1 MGLFD
6 GFQFNPSS
14 YSGGGGLLEN
24 LLQQAQYQNPQ
35 GLGFGTPSNP
45 LSYGQDRNV
54 AVGDYQ
60 MPQFGQAPQPD
71 PAAIP
76 TNAQP
81 AQLMPQQQAP
91 QQEAPGFGERLAA
104 GLSGFGAGGRNGGLI
119 GALTGG
125 ASALASGVSPEN
137 QTVKALVAR
146 GLDPAT
152 AQTIARDPSLL
163 RAAIPQLMG
172 SAGQTNDIKEF
183 EYAKKQGFTGNLEQ
197 WMAQKRAG
205 AGEYSLTP
213 VYGQNDKG
221 ETVLIQPG
229 KSGTAIQTALPPGV
243 KISSGVEKI
252 DLGTQFGIL
261 DKKSGQIIGYQ
272 PKDLRGAEREKG
284 IGDAQGKA
292 VASAPSDIQAGQ
304 NAIDILQKIRDNPYL
319 ERGTGFSSLANAIP
333 GTGGYDFSNIVEQ
346 AKSGAFLQ
354 AIQQMRG
361 LGSLSNAEGGAAT
374 AAITRM
380 NVATSKEAFLDALAD
395 YEKLVR
401 QGMTRAQ
408 SRLANP
414 SATNPQSET
423 PQAPAAPSVD
433 DLLKKYG
440 G

>member
-6 GFQFNPSS
+6 GYQFSPSS
-14 YSGGGGLLEN
+14 FTGSGGLLSG
-24 LLQQAQYQNPQ
+24 LPSWLYQNAQ
-35 GLGFGTPSNP
+35 GPGFGTPDNP
-45 LSYGQDRNV
+45 LQYGQTSNEDI
-54 AVGDYQ
+54 GGYK
-60 MPQFGQAPQPD
+60 MPVFGQGDQ
-71 PAAIP
+71 AALP

-81 AQLMPQQQAP
+81 TAGAPAQPAP
-91 QQEAPGFGERLAA
+91 QPEAPGIGDRLVA
-104 GLSGFGAGGRNGGLI
+104 GLSSFAQGGRNGGLI
-119 GALTGG
+119 GALTGAATG
-125 ASALASGVSPEN
+125 LAAGVSPEN

-146 GLDPAT
+146 GLDAST
-152 AQTIARDPSLL
+152 AQTVARDPSLL
-163 RAAIPQLMG
+163 RSVLPQLMG
-172 SAGQTNDIKEF
+172 TAGQTNDIKEY
-183 EYAKKQGFTGNLEQ
+183 EYAKRQGFQGTLDQ

-213 VYGQNDKG
+213 VYGTNDKG

-252 DLGTQFGIL
+252 DLGTQWGVL

-292 VASAPSDIQAGQ
+292 VASAPGDLQAGQ
-304 NAIDILQKIRDNPYL
+304 NALDILQKIRTNPYL
-319 ERGTGFSSLANAIP
+319 ERGTGFSSIANVIP
-333 GTGGYDFSNIVEQ
+333 GTGGYDFSNLVEQ

-380 NVATSKEAFLDALAD
+380 NTATSKEAFLDALAD
-395 YEKLVR
+395 YEKVVK
-401 QGMTRAQ
+401 QGMARANA
-408 SRLANP
+408 RLSDP
-414 SATNPQSET
+414 SATNPQ
-423 PQAPAAPSVD
+423 PAAPAPAQGAAPSVD

-440 G
+440 GR

>member
-1 MGLFD
+1 MAGLFD
-6 GFQFNPSS
+6 NFQFDPSS
-14 YSGGGGLLEN
+14 FSGGGGLLAN
-24 LLQQAQYQNPQ
+24 ILQQAQYQNPQ
-35 GLGFGTPSNP
+35 GPGFGTPENP

-54 AVGDYQ
+54 AVGNYQ
-60 MPQFGQAPQPD
+60 MPQFGAASATD

-76 TNAQP
+76 QNARP
-81 AQLMPQQQAP
+81 AQYMPQQP
-91 QQEAPGFGERLAA
+91 QQQESPGIGDRIGA
-104 GLSGFGAGGRNGGLI
+104 GLSGFVNAGGPLQAI
-119 GALTGG
+119 GNLV
-125 ASALASGVSPEN
+125 SGVATGTTPEN

-172 SAGQTNDIKEF
+172 SAGQTSDIKEF
-183 EYAKKQGFTGNLEQ
+183 EYAKKQGFAGNLEQ

-229 KSGTAIQTALPPGV
+229 KSGTAIQTQLPPGV

-304 NAIDILQKIRDNPYL
+304 NAIDLLAKIRSNPYL
-319 ERGTGFSSLANAIP
+319 ERGTGFSSLANVIP

-380 NVATSKEAFLDALAD
+380 NVATSKEAFLEALSD
-395 YEKLVR
+395 YEKVVK
-401 QGMTRAQ
+401 QGMSRAQ
-408 SRLANP
+408 ARLADP
-414 SATNPQSET
+414 SATNPQPATST
-423 PQAPAAPSVD
+423 PQGTAPTVD

-440 G
+440 GR